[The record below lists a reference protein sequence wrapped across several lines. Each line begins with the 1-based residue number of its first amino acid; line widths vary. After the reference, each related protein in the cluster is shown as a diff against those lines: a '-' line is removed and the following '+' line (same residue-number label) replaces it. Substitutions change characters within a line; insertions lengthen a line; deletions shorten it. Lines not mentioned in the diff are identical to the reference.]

1 MDVTVIEYDGGID
14 EFPLLIQTVDN
25 LVADG
30 CRHLVVDLAPLPFI
44 NSAALGY
51 LIKVSKTLQAVGGGF
66 ALARVQPAI
75 LNVIDLANLA
85 PLFPSYP
92 TVEAAVKSLGGDLH
106 SPGGDPDS
114 QAAGVKRRSL
124 GGSSGRRERS

>member
-1 MDVTVIEYDGGID
+1 MDVVVIEFDGGID

-30 CRHLVVDLAPLPFI
+30 CRHLVIDLEPLPFI

-51 LIKVSKTLQAVGGGF
+51 LIKVAKTLTACGGAL

-75 LNVIDLANLA
+75 LNVIDLANLT
-85 PLFPSYP
+85 PMFPNHP
-92 TVEAAVKSLGGDLH
+92 TVEAAIASLGGDPH
-106 SPGGDPDS
+106 SQVGES
-114 QAAGVKRRSL
+114 VRRKAVTAPE
-124 GGSSGRRERS
+124 RRRDAH